1 MCGFLSTPAVTAVVT
16 SPITT
21 QRQPFYP
28 RTLLQPGSL
37 PLQIPASQRHW
48 AQTQTRAGTVKQRR
62 EAHPGEGKGASVHMI
77 FLQGATWA
85 HEDTEGNGGRQGALG
100 AKPSIFC
107 LNGGRALLSK
117 QSSSSGGT
125 EISGTA

>member
-1 MCGFLSTPAVTAVVT
+1 MCSFLSTPAVTTVVT
-16 SPITT
+16 SLITI

-37 PLQIPASQRHW
+37 PLQIPASRRHW
-48 AQTQTRAGTVKQRR
+48 AQTQTRPETVKHRW
-62 EAHPGEGKGASVHMI
+62 EAHPGEGKGASVHMT
-77 FLQGATWA
+77 FLQGAARA
-85 HEDTEGNGGRQGALG
+85 HEDTEGTGGQQGALG

-117 QSSSSGGT
+117 QASSSGGT